1 MRLIIVSNS
10 LPIKIEEQNSEF
22 TFTRSSGGLATGLSS
37 LDIDIETLWIGFPGI
52 FPESAEKQAE
62 ISKNFH
68 ADNLFPVFISPEQ
81 YQDYYEGYS
90 NSTLWPLCHYFFV
103 YVECE
108 KAYWKAYQEVNQL
121 FLDELLKIAQPDDL
135 IWVQD
140 YQLML
145 LPTMIR
151 QALPDISIGYFH
163 HIPFPSYELFRILP
177 ERAAL
182 LDGLLGA
189 DLIGFHTFEYMRHF
203 DSSVYRILGLECK
216 LNEIS
221 VLNRK
226 VYSDVFPM
234 GINYDLYYNSS
245 DDASVQELMQN
256 YTEQFANQQI
266 ILSVDRLDYSKG
278 LLNRLKAFAVFLE
291 NHLEYIQKISLV
303 IVLVPSR
310 DCVDQYNELKT
321 KLDETIGAINGKYSQ
336 MSWIPIYYFY
346 KNLPFEEL
354 VALYNIAHVALV
366 TPLRDGMNLV
376 AKEFVATKKNK
387 KGVLILSEMAGSA
400 IELSDAILIN
410 PNNTTDIENALL
422 TALEM
427 PEPEQMERMEKM
439 QAIIKKQ
446 SVQKWAKDFIK
457 ELIKIKA
464 KNTEIKN
471 KFLYPTDYNFLKKA
485 FSEAKERLILLDYDG
500 TLVSYNKDPQKASPT
515 ASLKEL
521 LLKLSQL
528 PSTEVIIISGR
539 DIQTLE
545 RWLGDLPIRMVAEHG
560 AYFKDTEMWVKNATS
575 DNLWKD
581 DILTVMQDITDK
593 TSGSFIEEKDSALVW
608 HYRKVDNWLANLRV
622 NQLVEMLIYPCS
634 KQNLQ
639 IMKGNKIVE
648 VKVSGVSKGDSVRN
662 IINKK
667 KYDFILCA
675 GDDTTDEDMFRE
687 LSDDSVTIKIG
698 QVSEEARFNIPNTK
712 QFLDLLTTLV
722 Q

>member
-1 MRLIIVSNS
+1 
-10 LPIKIEEQNSEF
+10 
-22 TFTRSSGGLATGLSS
+22 
-37 LDIDIETLWIGFPGI
+37 
-52 FPESAEKQAE
+52 
-62 ISKNFH
+62 
-68 ADNLFPVFISPEQ
+68 
-81 YQDYYEGYS
+81 
-90 NSTLWPLCHYFFV
+90 
-103 YVECE
+103 
-108 KAYWKAYQEVNQL
+108 
-121 FLDELLKIAQPDDL
+121 
-135 IWVQD
+135 
-140 YQLML
+140 
-145 LPTMIR
+145 
-151 QALPDISIGYFH
+151 
-163 HIPFPSYELFRILP
+163 
-177 ERAAL
+177 
-182 LDGLLGA
+182 
-189 DLIGFHTFEYMRHF
+189 
-203 DSSVYRILGLECK
+203 
-216 LNEIS
+216 
-221 VLNRK
+221 
-226 VYSDVFPM
+226 
-234 GINYDLYYNSS
+234 
-245 DDASVQELMQN
+245 
-256 YTEQFANQQI
+256 
-266 ILSVDRLDYSKG
+266 
-278 LLNRLKAFAVFLE
+278 
-291 NHLEYIQKISLV
+291 
-303 IVLVPSR
+303 
-310 DCVDQYNELKT
+310 
-321 KLDETIGAINGKYSQ
+321 LDETIGAINGKYSQ

-427 PEPEQMERMEKM
+427 PDSEQMERMEKM

-515 ASLKEL
+515 ESLKEL

-560 AYFKDTEMWVKNATS
+560 AYFKDSEMWVKNATS

-581 DILTVMQDITDK
+581 DIFSVMQDITDK

-648 VKVSGVSKGDSVRN
+648 VKVAGVSKGDSVRN

-712 QFLDLLTTLV
+712 QFLDLLSTLV

>member
-10 LPIKIEEQNSEF
+10 LPVKIEEQDGGEF

-52 FPESAEKQAE
+52 FTKSPEKKAE
-62 ISKNFH
+62 ISQIFT
-68 ADNLFPVFISPEQ
+68 ADKLYPVFISPNQ

-103 YVECE
+103 YVECVE
-108 KAYWKAYQEVNQL
+108 AYWKAYQEVNKL
-121 FLDELLKIAQPDDL
+121 FFDEVMKIAQPDDL

-145 LPTMIR
+145 LPNMIR
-151 QALPDISIGYFH
+151 QALPDVSIGFFH

-177 ERAAL
+177 ERADL
-182 LDGLLGA
+182 LEGVLGA

-203 DSSVYRILGLECK
+203 DSSVYRILGKECM

-234 GINYDLYYNSS
+234 GINYDLYHNSS
-245 DDASVQELMQN
+245 DDVAVQDLMKN
-256 YTEQFANQQI
+256 YTELFANQQI

-278 LLNRLKAFAVFLE
+278 LLNRLKAFASFLE
-291 NHLEYIQKISLV
+291 NHPEYIEKVSLV

-310 DCVDQYNELKT
+310 DHVDQYNELKI
-321 KLDETIGAINGKYSQ
+321 KLDETIGALNGKYSQ

-354 VALYNIAHVALV
+354 VALYNIAHIGLV

-376 AKEFVATKKNK
+376 AKEFVATRKNK
-387 KGVLILSEMAGSA
+387 DGVLILSEMAGSA

-410 PNNTTDIENALL
+410 PNNITDIEYAIL

-427 PEPEQMERMEKM
+427 PLFEQKERMEKM

-457 ELIKIKA
+457 ELINIKE
-464 KNTEIKN
+464 KNNKIKN
-471 KFLYPTDYNFLKKA
+471 KFLYPKDFDFLKKA
-485 FSEAKERLILLDYDG
+485 FVAANERLILLDYDG

-515 ASLKEL
+515 ESLKEL
-521 LLKLSQL
+521 LLKLLQL
-528 PSTEVIIISGR
+528 PKTEVIIISGR

-545 RWLGDLPIRMVAEHG
+545 NWLGDLPLRMVAEHG
-560 AYFKDTEMWVKNATS
+560 AYFKDGELWVKNATS
-575 DNLWKD
+575 DDLWKD
-581 DILTVMQDITDK
+581 DILSVMQDITDK
-593 TSGSFIEEKDSALVW
+593 TPGSFIEKKDSALVW
-608 HYRKVDNWLANLRV
+608 HYRRVDNWLANLRV
-622 NQLVEMLIYPCS
+622 NQLVDMLIYPCT

-648 VKVSGVSKGDSVRN
+648 VKVAGVSKGDSVRN
-662 IINKK
+662 IISKK

-687 LSDDSVTIKIG
+687 LPNDSVTIKIG
-698 QVSEEARFNIPNTK
+698 QVSDEARFNLPDTK
-712 QFLDLLTTLV
+712 QFLDLLNSLV
-722 Q
+722 